1 MAGRRGPYAK
11 TDRRRAALG
20 AAALELVRQKGH
32 RNFAVA
38 EVAAAAEVSEPT
50 VYYHFPTKEDLL
62 IAALQRHDEE
72 NMRAHGSAYGAIAEM
87 GGRAAAGVERTH
99 YARLYNELAGAAA
112 DPSHPANA
120 FFRGRWARSITTV
133 SLDIERLQALGRV
146 SPGVDAPQAARL
158 LLAAW
163 EGLQLQWMQGPP
175 FDIRAAVEAHIR
187 IVLGERALEPV
198 S

>member
-1 MAGRRGPYAK
+1 MAGKRGPYAK
-11 TDRRRAALG
+11 TDMRRAALG
-20 AAALELVRQKGH
+20 AAALELIRQKGH
-32 RNFAVA
+32 RNVAVA

-50 VYYHFPTKEDLL
+50 VYYHFPTKEELL

-72 NMRAHGSAYGAIAEM
+72 NMRARGSAYGAIAEM
-87 GGRAAAGVERTH
+87 GHRAAAGVERTH

-112 DPSHPANA
+112 DPAHPANA
-120 FFRGRWARSITTV
+120 FFRARWARSIATV
-133 SLDIERLQALGRV
+133 SLDIERLQELGRV
-146 SPGVDAPQAARL
+146 SRGVNAHQAAHL

-175 FDIRAAVEAHIR
+175 FDIRATVEAHIR
-187 IVLGERALEPV
+187 VVLGEQALEPV